1 MQSKHASQITESS
14 GKDELKTIS
23 AELDDLRKEMPELNV
38 TNQDSRNDNS
48 IVEKPQQ
55 VSLGADTSASIMSST
70 ASVVPDSSSDT
81 LKIQD
86 DDVAIDAGLEIM
98 NLDQIDNIEPDI
110 SLDIE
115 ELK

>member
-1 MQSKHASQITESS
+1 MISESS
-14 GKDELKTIS
+14 GKDELKAIS
-23 AELDDLRKEMPELNV
+23 NQLDDIRKEMPELNV
-38 TNQDSRNDNS
+38 TNPQTHMSDDNS
-48 IVEKPQQ
+48 IIEKTQQ
-55 VSLGADTSASIMSST
+55 VSLGADTSAAST
-70 ASVVPDSSSDT
+70 VTDTSSDT
-81 LKIQD
+81 LNIQD